1 MKFLNNWTI
10 NFDKL
15 PSYVAFKGIFNVK
28 LDYNILNE
36 CYLSDNKNFTNE
48 RKELLKPLLNKIN
61 KKNNILKIEH
71 SQRFS
76 IGRFYANQSISPIC
90 VSRHIKH
97 TLFSYLDWVD
107 LDMVKGH
114 SSIIYSISKKNNI
127 QLQAFEKYLNDP
139 EFIFNELKK
148 YYSDDEKITNDNIK
162 DIFNIAIYGGSHNTW
177 LNQIEEQ
184 EIQLKTKEPHK
195 FVSAFIDDCKKVID
209 LVYLNN
215 DELIKKVKGNLEDEY
230 AIKKRVIS
238 YWCGAIEND
247 ILHICYK
254 FLVKEGVIKDKSC
267 CLEYDGLCFPKLKT
281 DEELDNVLFNLNTK
295 IFNDTGFN
303 VKMAWKKYKPEYVHS
318 DVIEK
323 VKNMQNEN
331 IDIVEYPT
339 FEEVSAKF
347 EENHCKIV
355 NKGIFIKELDDKIII
370 MSKANLITSYEN
382 IVYYKNE
389 DIEQKPYSF
398 IQSWLKN
405 NRNQR
410 QYEDIECFPPNVPC
424 PPQYFN
430 TWRCFKM
437 ELINDYK
444 HHQEGLDMILNHIK
458 ILCNHEE
465 SVYNFFIKW
474 IAQMIQYPSVKTI
487 CPTFISKEGAGK
499 GTLLYL
505 FRQMMG
511 DEKVFETTSP
521 SRDVWG
527 DFNGIMANAF
537 LVNLDELSKSESQ
550 NSEGRIKGLITN
562 PRININNKGVNS
574 YSIYSYHRFINFTNN
589 DEPLKVDENSRRN
602 LIIKSSNEK
611 INDKEYFNEMYK
623 LLNNIDVVK
632 TCYEYFKNIEN
643 MDKFNLIE
651 IPKTEYQNDLTLLEK
666 SPIELWLKDY
676 TYDNINE
683 TIINVMTNDLY
694 KSFKDWCN
702 INHSSYEINLIKF
715 SVRLKNLNI
724 DGLETLKTNKA
735 NKKIIDI
742 EKMKKYFKIVNDEV
756 DFVETD

>member
-10 NFDKL
+10 NFEKL
-15 PSYVAFKGIFNVK
+15 PSYVAFKGNFNVK
-28 LDYNILNE
+28 LDYNLLNE
-36 CYLSDNKNFTNE
+36 CYLTDNENFTHD
-48 RKELLKPLLNKIN
+48 RKELLKPILDKIN

-71 SQRFS
+71 SQRFG
-76 IGRFYANQSISPIC
+76 IGRFYANHSISPIC
-90 VSRHIKH
+90 MSRHIKH

-114 SSIIYSISKKNNI
+114 PSIIYSIAKKNNI
-127 QLQAFEKYLNDP
+127 NLSSFEKYLNDP
-139 EFIFNELKK
+139 ELIFNQLID
-148 YYSDDEKITNDNIK
+148 YYSGDVKLTNEQVK
-162 DIFNIAIYGGSHNTW
+162 DIFNIVIYGGSHNTW
-177 LNQIEEQ
+177 LSQIENQ
-184 EIQLKTKEPHK
+184 EIELKTKTPHK

-215 DELIKKVKGNLEDEY
+215 DEVIKKVKGILEDEY

-254 FLVKEGVIKDKSC
+254 FLVKEGIIKDKSC

-281 DEELDNVLFNLNTK
+281 DEELDSVLTKLNTK

-303 VKMAWKKYKPEYVHS
+303 VKMAWKKYKPEYVHN
-318 DVIEK
+318 DIIEK
-323 VKNMQNEN
+323 VKNMEVEQDKN
-331 IDIVEYPT
+331 EYPT
-339 FEEVSAKF
+339 FEEVCSKF
-347 EENHCKIV
+347 EEKHCKIV
-355 NKGIFIKELDDKIII
+355 NKGIFIKELDDRIII

-382 IVYYKNE
+382 IVYYKE
-389 DIEQKPYSF
+389 DDAELKPQSF

-405 NRNQR
+405 NVNQR
-410 QYEDIECFPPNVPC
+410 AYDDIECFPNGVNC
-424 PPQYFN
+424 PDNYFN
-430 TWRCFKM
+430 TWRAFKM
-437 ELINDYK
+437 ELIKDYN
-444 HHQEGLDMILNHIK
+444 HHQEGLDMMLNHIK
-458 ILCNHEE
+458 ILCNHEKP
-465 SVYNFFIKW
+465 VYDYFIKW

-487 CPTFISKEGAGK
+487 CPTFISEEGAGK

-574 YSIYSYHRFINFTNN
+574 YSVYSYHRFINFTNN
-589 DEPLKVDENSRRN
+589 EEPMKVGEKSRRN

-611 INDKEYFNEMYK
+611 INDKEYFNKMYM
-623 LLNNIDVVK
+623 LLNDNNVIK
-632 TCYEYFKNIEN
+632 TCYEYFKSIED
-643 MDKFNLIE
+643 MDKFNLLS
-651 IPKTEYQNDLTLLEK
+651 IPKTEYQNDLCMLEK

-676 TYDNINE
+676 THENINE
-683 TIINVMTNDLY
+683 ITVEVMTNDLY
-694 KSFKDWCN
+694 KSFKDWCQT
-702 INHSSYEINLIKF
+702 NHSSYEINLIKF

-735 NKKIIDI
+735 NKKIIHI
-742 EKMKKYFKIVNDEV
+742 EKMKKYFKIDNDDV
-756 DFVETD
+756 DFIEPS